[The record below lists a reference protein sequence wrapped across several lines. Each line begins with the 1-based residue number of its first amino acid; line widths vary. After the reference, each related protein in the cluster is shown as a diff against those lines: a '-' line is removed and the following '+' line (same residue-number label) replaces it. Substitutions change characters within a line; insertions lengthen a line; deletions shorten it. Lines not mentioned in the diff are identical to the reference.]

1 MYRHEFRKNFAMMQ
15 PPKMHEICPRGT
27 KNEKKSNEQK
37 LISIFHFLP
46 NFRISREWLIS
57 LNEKKKIPRNLVKPI
72 FKCFPLIGVDFA
84 HNPSSPYHLG
94 EVRSVP
100 CYKYARGQYLARA
113 SLARPNTKFRISSDT
128 LGDSGPF
135 PFCPNETVG
144 LSNVEICFCPSSSSF
159 FLCLLPPCSIIMT
172 HMYDVICG
180 SHWWPPC
187 SLQHSPA
194 LFIFSLLTTVEPC
207 PMFHFHVCANR
218 TNPDIF
224 DPFGLIQIV
233 TWFSLT
239 PIVSSPLKLVFQI
252 QGVITRCNSV

>member
-100 CYKYARGQYLARA
+100 CYKYARRQYLARA
-113 SLARPNTKFRISSDT
+113 SLARPNTSFVYPRTPWVIRDHSPFAQTRQLVSRMWKSVFVQVHPLSSCVYSRPAQLSWLICMTSFAVHTDDRPALYNT
-128 LGDSGPF
+128 LPPF
-135 PFCPNETVG
+135 
-144 LSNVEICFCPSSSSF
+144 LF
-159 FLCLLPPCSIIMT
+159 FLSLPQSSPVQCSTFMFAPIEQIR
-172 HMYDVICG
+172 
-180 SHWWPPC
+180 
-187 SLQHSPA
+187 
-194 LFIFSLLTTVEPC
+194 IFSIHLDWFKSSL
-207 PMFHFHVCANR
+207 
-218 TNPDIF
+218 
-224 DPFGLIQIV
+224 GLA
-233 TWFSLT
+233 WPRSSL
-239 PIVSSPLKLVFQI
+239 VPL
-252 QGVITRCNSV
+252 S